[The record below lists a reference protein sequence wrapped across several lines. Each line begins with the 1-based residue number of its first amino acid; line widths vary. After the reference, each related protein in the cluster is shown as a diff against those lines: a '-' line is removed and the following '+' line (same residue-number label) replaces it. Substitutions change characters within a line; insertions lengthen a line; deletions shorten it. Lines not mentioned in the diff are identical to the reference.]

1 MASPV
6 LGIDLGTT
14 NSVVAVSDGR
24 EVKVLEDADGN
35 VLTPSTVSFHPN
47 GEVLIGRAARERRL
61 VDAAN
66 TMFSIKRL
74 IGRPFRSPEVRRA
87 QERFPFKFVEGA
99 TGGVMVQSRGDAYSL
114 PEISAFVLRRMRAI
128 AERALGQ
135 SCVNAVITVPA
146 NFNELQRTATRDAGS
161 IAGLNVLR
169 ILNEP
174 TAAALAYGVGSRG
187 AKERIA
193 VYDFGG
199 GTFDVSI
206 LELAG
211 DVFEVV
217 ATAGDTYLGGDDVDT
232 LIADRMVQSFLEQ
245 HRLDLSTDR
254 QTYERLRLAAEWVK
268 CQLSMQSNVTAKV
281 EEIAYGPGGAP
292 LSLRFELAR
301 PALGQMLQPLVTRT
315 FDICEDAMRI
325 AGVRPT
331 QLDSIVLVGG
341 STRIPLVRKM
351 VTEYFGKEPLTSVD
365 PDLVVAQGAAI
376 QGFALSGAKPKSP
389 FKSTLRASGATTT
402 TSSATAS
409 STAVTVTTTA
419 PRPDGTQP
427 FSTGK
432 GASPAAAPPPPAA
445 AAPPPAVSAVPTV
458 PSAPSPL
465 RGTRPSGTLPPPAPS
480 KTASLTGMRA
490 VKPSGGTL
498 PPPTPTKAPTITTA
512 TATEP
517 PSADDMFEHMATDVT
532 PGFPHDGVMIGG
544 EADTEDGPELELE
557 AVGDDEATSIYPQL
571 PPVGR
576 PSEAWVEPDLLA
588 PRESKD
594 LGALAPRLGK
604 VELKRQA
611 VPSMAPDDDAHLP
624 AFKSE
629 APPALSRPQVPQS
642 SLPPPVSASVA
653 PPDAETLADVPAP
666 ELELQADDD
675 LPDLHV
681 LTAPQKP
688 KAPPPAQSRA
698 PQPAVSKQAPA
709 PERPVPQRVSERPV
723 PQVIDEG
730 PAFNAP
736 LLLDVTPHTLGVE
749 TAGGFCEEVIHRNAP
764 IPTEQS
770 RVFSTSQDNQG
781 DVRVRICQGEERKVT
796 DNQELGVLELTG
808 LRPAPRGSVK
818 INVTFILDASGTLS
832 VKAKDM
838 STGREQQIRINL
850 HGGLSRGEVDRMR
863 ERQAALFGGA

>member
-24 EVKVLEDADGN
+24 SVDVLKDADGH

-47 GEVLIGRAARERRL
+47 GEVLVGRGARERRL

-66 TMFSIKRL
+66 TMFSVKRL

-87 QERFPFKFVEGA
+87 QERFPFTFVEGA

-135 SCVNAVITVPA
+135 SCVNAVVTVPA

-161 IAGLNVLR
+161 IAGINVLR

-187 AKERIA
+187 VKERIA
-193 VYDFGG
+193 VYDLGG

-211 DVFEVV
+211 DVFEVI

-232 LIADRMVQSFLEQ
+232 MIADRMVQSFLEM

-268 CQLSMQSNVTAKV
+268 CQLSMQASVTAKV

-292 LSLRFELAR
+292 LSLHFELSRKTLDSWLSPMVA
-301 PALGQMLQPLVTRT
+301 RT
-315 FDICEDAMRI
+315 FDICEDAMRV

-351 VTEYFGKEPLTSVD
+351 VTEYFGREPLTSVD

-389 FKSTLRASGATTT
+389 FKSTLR
-402 TSSATAS
+402 SAAH
-409 STAVTVTTTA
+409 TA
-419 PRPDGTQP
+419 PTVVTPPKAAGRAMAAEDTTQDFDTDGKPTRAP
-427 FSTGK
+427 AK
-432 GASPAAAPPPPAA
+432 SPAKAPA
-445 AAPPPAVSAVPTV
+445 
-458 PSAPSPL
+458 APSPL
-465 RGTRPSGTLPPPAPS
+465 RATRPSGTLPPPAPVRAS
-480 KTASLTGMRA
+480 TAQATT
-490 VKPSGGTL
+490 SGVSVG
-498 PPPTPTKAPTITTA
+498 
-512 TATEP
+512 ATEP
-517 PSADDMFEHMATDVT
+517 PGPDDMFEHISTVVT
-532 PGFPHDGVMIGG
+532 PGPPSDLVAAHDDDGPILEM
-544 EADTEDGPELELE
+544 EAD
-557 AVGDDEATSIYPQL
+557 DDEATSIYPQL

-576 PSEAWVEPDLLA
+576 PSEDWAEPNLLA

-594 LGALAPRLGK
+594 LGELPSKLGR
-604 VELKRQA
+604 VELKRQVA
-611 VPSMAPDDDAHLP
+611 PSMPAPDDEALP

-629 APPALSRPQVPQS
+629 APPALHRPKISISSVPPASRASGPDAETVIDAPAPVVMLQADEDDDVPELTSLARGAARPQVPPPAS
-642 SLPPPVSASVA
+642 SV
-653 PPDAETLADVPAP
+653 VP
-666 ELELQADDD
+666 
-675 LPDLHV
+675 
-681 LTAPQKP
+681 
-688 KAPPPAQSRA
+688 APPPAARRPEPPQQVA
-698 PQPAVSKQAPA
+698 PPAQEAEPQPEAPA
-709 PERPVPQRVSERPV
+709 FV
-723 PQVIDEG
+723 
-730 PAFNAP
+730 AP
-736 LLLDVTPHTLGVE
+736 LLLDVTPHSLGVE
-749 TAGGFCEEVIHRNAP
+749 TAGGYCEEVIHRNAP

-770 RVFSTSQDNQG
+770 RIFSTSQDNQS
-781 DVRVRICQGEERKVT
+781 DVRVRIAQGEERKVS

-808 LRPAPRGSVK
+808 LRPAPRGTVK

-832 VKAKDM
+832 VKAKDT

-850 HGGLSRGEVDRMR
+850 KGGLSSGEVDRMR
-863 ERQAALFGGA
+863 ERQAGLMKNG

>member
-24 EVKVLEDADGN
+24 SVDVLKDADGH

-47 GEVLIGRAARERRL
+47 GEVLVGRGARERRL

-66 TMFSIKRL
+66 TMFSVKRL

-87 QERFPFKFVEGA
+87 QERFPFTFVEGA

-135 SCVNAVITVPA
+135 SCVNAVVTVPA

-161 IAGLNVLR
+161 IAGINVLR

-187 AKERIA
+187 VKERIA
-193 VYDFGG
+193 VYDLGG

-211 DVFEVV
+211 DVFEVI

-232 LIADRMVQSFLEQ
+232 MIADRMVQSFLEM

-268 CQLSMQSNVTAKV
+268 CQLSMQTSVTAKV

-292 LSLRFELAR
+292 LSLQFELSR
-301 PALGQMLQPLVTRT
+301 NTLDSWLQPMVART
-315 FDICEDAMRI
+315 FDICEDAMRV

-351 VTEYFGKEPLTSVD
+351 VTEYFGREPLTSVD

-389 FKSTLRASGATTT
+389 FKSTLRTA
-402 TSSATAS
+402 TSSAT
-409 STAVTVTTTA
+409 TVVA
-419 PRPDGTQP
+419 PPT
-427 FSTGK
+427 
-432 GASPAAAPPPPAA
+432 AAARAMAKEDTTQDFDTDGKPKKTPDKSPTTKGPAK
-445 AAPPPAVSAVPTV
+445 PPAVS
-458 PSAPSPL
+458 SPL
-465 RGTRPSGTLPPPAPS
+465 RATRPSGTLPPPAPVRATTQQAA
-480 KTASLTGMRA
+480 TAGVSAG
-490 VKPSGGTL
+490 
-498 PPPTPTKAPTITTA
+498 
-512 TATEP
+512 ATEP
-517 PSADDMFEHMATDVT
+517 PGADDMFEHISTVVT
-532 PGFPHDGVMIGG
+532 PGLPADLLAAHDDDEPVLEM
-544 EADTEDGPELELE
+544 EAD
-557 AVGDDEATSIYPQL
+557 DDEATGIYPQL

-576 PSEAWVEPDLLA
+576 PSEDWAEPNLLA
-588 PRESKD
+588 PRESKE
-594 LGALAPRLGK
+594 LGELPSKLGR

-611 VPSMAPDDDAHLP
+611 APSMPAPDDDALP

-629 APPALSRPQVPQS
+629 APPALHRPKISISSVPPASRASGPEADTVSDTPAPVVMLQADEDDEVPELTSLTRPKVPAPAS
-642 SLPPPVSASVA
+642 SVVPASPPAARKQEPPRKVAPPPVQEV
-653 PPDAETLADVPAP
+653 EP
-666 ELELQADDD
+666 E
-675 LPDLHV
+675 
-681 LTAPQKP
+681 
-688 KAPPPAQSRA
+688 
-698 PQPAVSKQAPA
+698 APA
-709 PERPVPQRVSERPV
+709 FV
-723 PQVIDEG
+723 
-730 PAFNAP
+730 AP
-736 LLLDVTPHTLGVE
+736 LLLDVTPHSLGVE
-749 TAGGFCEEVIHRNAP
+749 TAGGYCEEVIHRNAP

-770 RVFSTSQDNQG
+770 RIFSTSQDNQS
-781 DVRVRICQGEERKVT
+781 DVRVRIAQGEERKVS

-808 LRPAPRGSVK
+808 LRPAPRGTVK

-832 VKAKDM
+832 VKAKDT

-850 HGGLSRGEVDRMR
+850 KGGLSSGEVDRMR
-863 ERQAALFGGA
+863 ERQAGLMKNG

>member
-24 EVKVLEDADGN
+24 SVEVLKDADGH

-47 GEVLIGRAARERRL
+47 GEVLVGRGARERRL

-66 TMFSIKRL
+66 TMFSVKRL

-87 QERFPFKFVEGA
+87 QERFPFTFVEGA

-128 AERALGQ
+128 AESALGQ
-135 SCVNAVITVPA
+135 SCVNAVVTVPA

-161 IAGLNVLR
+161 IAGINVLR

-193 VYDFGG
+193 VYDLGG

-211 DVFEVV
+211 DVFEVI

-232 LIADRMVQSFLEQ
+232 MIADRMVQSFLEA

-268 CQLSMQSNVTAKV
+268 CQLSMQASVTAKV

-292 LSLRFELAR
+292 LSLHFELSGKT
-301 PALGQMLQPLVTRT
+301 LDSWLQPMVGRT
-315 FDICEDAMRI
+315 FDICEDAMRV

-341 STRIPLVRKM
+341 STRIPLVRQM
-351 VTEYFGKEPLTSVD
+351 VTEYFGREPLTSVD

-389 FKSTLRASGATTT
+389 FKSTLRTAVSTATTVVTPPKPAGRAMPPEDT
-402 TSSATAS
+402 TQDFDTGGKPTKAPAK
-409 STAVTVTTTA
+409 STAK
-419 PRPDGTQP
+419 P
-427 FSTGK
+427 
-432 GASPAAAPPPPAA
+432 PAAPSALRAARPSGTMPPPAPVRSPTPKA
-445 AAPPPAVSAVPTV
+445 ASPAVSAG
-458 PSAPSPL
+458 AP
-465 RGTRPSGTLPPPAPS
+465 
-480 KTASLTGMRA
+480 
-490 VKPSGGTL
+490 
-498 PPPTPTKAPTITTA
+498 
-512 TATEP
+512 EP
-517 PSADDMFEHMATDVT
+517 PGPDDMFEHISTVVT
-532 PGFPHDGVMIGG
+532 PGLPADLVAAHDDEPILEM
-544 EADTEDGPELELE
+544 EADE
-557 AVGDDEATSIYPQL
+557 DDEATGIYPQL

-576 PSEAWVEPDLLA
+576 PSEDWAEPNLLA

-594 LGALAPRLGK
+594 LGELPSKLGR

-611 VPSMAPDDDAHLP
+611 PSMPTPDDDELP

-629 APPALSRPQVPQS
+629 APPALHRPKISISSVPPASRASGPGADT
-642 SLPPPVSASVA
+642 VS
-653 PPDAETLADVPAP
+653 DTPAP
-666 ELELQADDD
+666 VVMFQADEDDD
-675 LPDLHV
+675 LPEPRSFGRGA
-681 LTAPQKP
+681 APP
-688 KAPPPAQSRA
+688 APPPQKAA
-698 PQPAVSKQAPA
+698 PPPVQEVEPEPEAPGF
-709 PERPVPQRVSERPV
+709 V
-723 PQVIDEG
+723 
-730 PAFNAP
+730 AP
-736 LLLDVTPHTLGVE
+736 LLLDVTPHSLGVE

-770 RVFSTSQDNQG
+770 RIFSTSQDNQS
-781 DVRVRICQGEERKVT
+781 DVRIRIAQGEERKVN

-808 LRPAPRGSVK
+808 LRPAPRGMVK
-818 INVTFILDASGTLS
+818 INVTFILDANGTLS
-832 VKAKDM
+832 VKAKDT

-850 HGGLSRGEVDRMR
+850 KGGLSSGEVDRMR
-863 ERQAALFGGA
+863 ERQAGLMKNG